1 MLSPEVGRA
10 LADLGGFA
18 LFLLT
23 VSIAGVGLYRQWWV
37 PGWVYRQERQSR
49 ITAEIQA
56 VRNGEALEKLA
67 RAVTRDERKPRRP
80 PPVAEI
86 ASPHDPD

>member
-1 MLSPEVGRA
+1 VLSPEFA
-10 LADLGGFA
+10 QSLADLGGFA
-18 LFLLT
+18 LFLLF
-23 VSIAGVGLYRQWWV
+23 VIVAAVGLYRQWWV

-67 RAVTRDERKPRRP
+67 RVVTGERPVRKRP
-80 PPVAEI
+80 AEQP
-86 ASPHDPD
+86 ASIHDPD